1 MKQEAHFHYE
11 FLLDMGN
18 IKQLTM
24 KSISLVKKN
33 VANFRL
39 SKKQGNKGKTHER

>member
-24 KSISLVKKN
+24 NSNSLVKKN
-33 VANFRL
+33 VANFIL
-39 SKKQGNKGKTHER
+39 NEKPGNKGKTQER